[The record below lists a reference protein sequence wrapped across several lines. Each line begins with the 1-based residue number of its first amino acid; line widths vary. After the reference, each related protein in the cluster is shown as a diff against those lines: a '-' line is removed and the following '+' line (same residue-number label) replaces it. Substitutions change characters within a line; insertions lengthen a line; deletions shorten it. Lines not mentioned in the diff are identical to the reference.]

1 VAWPVPQ
8 NVTKLRGFL
17 GLTGYYKKI
26 VKGYVVLAKP
36 LTKVLQKTITL
47 VMALPRFDL
56 IFVVETNACDI
67 VMGAVLMQEG
77 RPIAFL
83 ARF

>member
-1 VAWPVPQ
+1 M
-8 NVTKLRGFL
+8 
-17 GLTGYYKKI
+17 
-26 VKGYVVLAKP
+26 
-36 LTKVLQKTITL
+36 TITL

>member
-36 LTKVLQKTITL
+36 LTKVLQKQTK
-47 VMALPRFDL
+47 FS
-56 IFVVETNACDI
+56 
-67 VMGAVLMQEG
+67 
-77 RPIAFL
+77 
-83 ARF
+83 